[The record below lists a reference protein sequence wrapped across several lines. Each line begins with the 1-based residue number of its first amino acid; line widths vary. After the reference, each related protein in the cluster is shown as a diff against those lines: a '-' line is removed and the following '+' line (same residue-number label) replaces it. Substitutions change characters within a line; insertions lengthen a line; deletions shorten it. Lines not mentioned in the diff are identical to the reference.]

1 MIDKKLK
8 VSMSKKVIIVGA
20 GPGGLTTGMILAQ
33 KGFDV
38 QIYEKK
44 EIVGGRN
51 GFIQAG
57 EYKFDIG
64 PTFFLMKD
72 VLERLFKIC
81 NRNLEDYVKITEL
94 DPMYRL
100 VFEDRVFNPTND
112 KERMIQEIERVFPGS
127 SKGYL
132 QYLDREKKK
141 YDRLIPCLEVP
152 YSSITDYASMRLFKA
167 LPYLDSHLSLF
178 DVLGKYFTDDV
189 LKICFTFQAKYIG
202 MSPWQAPG
210 LFSILSFI
218 EHGGGVFHIQGGLN
232 ELSKALAKVVNE
244 CGGKIHLSKA
254 VKKLIIED
262 SKCKGVIFEDG
273 TEDRADYIVLNA
285 DFAHA
290 MKNLVEPSKRHK
302 YTDKKLASMKY
313 SCSTFMLYLG
323 LDKKYE
329 SLSHHNIFF
338 AKDYKHNVSE
348 IVSNSV
354 IPDDPSIY
362 VHNPSLIDNSLAPD
376 GKSSVYVLVPIGN
389 TSGGIDWSANK
400 EAFKEKI
407 LNILETKAGI
417 KDIRNHI
424 EELRMITPD
433 DWEKKMDI
441 YDGATFNLGH
451 NMGQLLYFRPHNEFE
466 EFENCYLVG
475 GGTHPGSGLPT
486 IYESGRISSEI
497 ILKKEGMT
505 LYS

>member
-1 MIDKKLK
+1 MKK
-8 VSMSKKVIIVGA
+8 KKVIIVGA
-20 GPGGLTTGMILAQ
+20 GPGGLVAGMILSQ

-38 QIYEKK
+38 HIYEKK
-44 EIVGGRN
+44 AIVGGRN

-57 EYKFDIG
+57 EFKFDLG

-72 VLERLFKIC
+72 VLERIFKIC
-81 NRNLEDYVKITEL
+81 NRNLDDYVKITQL
-94 DPMYRL
+94 DPMYKL
-100 VFEDRVFNPTND
+100 VFNDKTFAPTTD
-112 KERMIQEIERVFPGS
+112 KERMVLEIERVFPGS

-132 QYLDREKKK
+132 QYIEREQKK

-152 YSSITDYASMRLFKA
+152 YGSLTDYFSLRLLKA
-167 LPYLDSHLSLF
+167 LPYLDGHLSLF
-178 DVLGKYFTDDV
+178 DVLGKYFDDDF
-189 LKICFTFQAKYIG
+189 LKVCFTFQAKYIG

-218 EHGGGVFHIQGGLN
+218 EHGGGVFHVNGGLN
-232 ELSKALAKVVNE
+232 ELSKAIAKVIEE
-244 CGGKIHLSKA
+244 CDGNIHLSKG
-254 VKKLIIED
+254 VKKLIVEN
-262 SKCKGVIFEDG
+262 SVCKGVLLEDG
-273 TEDRADYIVLNA
+273 SEERADYVVLNA

-290 MKNLVEPSKRHK
+290 MKNLVEPADRRK
-302 YTDKKLASMKY
+302 YTDKKLKKMKY

-329 SLSHHNIFF
+329 KLYHHNIFF
-338 AKDYKHNVSE
+338 ANDYKHNVDE
-348 IVSNSV
+348 IVSNSI

-362 VHNPSLIDNSLAPD
+362 VHNPSLIDDSLAPD

-389 TSGGIDWSANK
+389 TSGGIDWTAKK

-417 KDIRNHI
+417 NDIRSHI
-424 EELRMITPD
+424 EELRIITPD
-433 DWEKKMDI
+433 DWENQMDI

-466 EFENCYLVG
+466 EFANCYLVG

-486 IYESGRISSEI
+486 IYESARISSEL
-497 ILKKEGMT
+497 ILKKEGLN